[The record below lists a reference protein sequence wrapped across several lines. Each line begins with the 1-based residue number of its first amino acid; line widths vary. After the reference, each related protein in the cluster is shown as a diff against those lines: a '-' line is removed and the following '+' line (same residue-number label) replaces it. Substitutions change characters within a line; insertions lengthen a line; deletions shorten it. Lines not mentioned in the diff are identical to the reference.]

1 MPIEVREAL
10 PDEYAEAGEVTTN
23 AYREFVRGSDPDW
36 EEYLQR
42 IADVQERAA
51 RTVILV
57 AVEDGRILGSGT
69 LELDGRTDDTHG
81 ALAPGEAHVRMLG
94 VDPAA
99 RGRGIGKL
107 LMTACEHRARDAG
120 RTFVSLNTTDRM
132 QVAQRMY
139 ESLGYVR
146 AADHVFPDGFVLLTY
161 TKRLV

>member
-1 MPIEVREAL
+1 MTLETREAR
-10 PDEYAEAGEVTTN
+10 PDEYARAGAVTAD
-23 AYREFVRGSDPDW
+23 AYREFVRQGDPDW

-57 AVEDGRILGSGT
+57 AVEDGRILGSAT

-81 ALAPGEAHVRMLG
+81 TLAPQEAHVRMLG

-99 RGRGIGKL
+99 RRRGAGRL
-107 LMTACEHRARDAG
+107 LMTACEQRARDAS
-120 RTFVSLNTTDRM
+120 RTFVSLNTAERM
-132 QVAQRMY
+132 RAAKGMY

-146 AADHVFPDGFVLLTY
+146 GEDRVFPDGFVLLSY
-161 TKRLV
+161 TKQLV

>member
-1 MPIEVREAL
+1 MTVEIREAR
-10 PDEYAEAGEVTTN
+10 PDEYALAGAVTAN
-23 AYREFVRGSDPDW
+23 AYREFVRKADPDW

-42 IADVQERAA
+42 IADVEERAT

-57 AVEDGRILGSGT
+57 AVEAARILGSAT

-81 ALAPGEAHVRMLG
+81 ALAPDEAHVRMLG

-99 RGRGIGKL
+99 RGREIGKL
-107 LMTACEHRARDAG
+107 LMHGCEQRARDAG
-120 RTFVSLNTTDRM
+120 RRFVSLNTTERM

-146 AADHVFPDGFVLLTY
+146 GDDHVFPDGFVLLSY
-161 TKRLV
+161 TKQLV